1 MLAWNQAEPSRQVTA
16 LVKGHRISDD
26 CCERSRGEWSDPRD
40 GEQTSALLFFLNH
53 LRKLPVDFFDLRL
66 QLLPLVSKFDQ
77 SLDGATDR
85 RNQPDPGILTGTWYY
100 HCCGPRTSQATDSF
114 HSRRRRQSAFATYA
128 STHGRTSRRVGEAGD
143 ADRRNR
149 PGVFSSG

>member
-16 LVKGHRISDD
+16 LVKGHRISDG

-40 GEQTSALLFFLNH
+40 GEQTSAVLFFLNH

-77 SLDGATDR
+77 ECSHTWRKQIVCVFENGRNLSLEMCGA
-85 RNQPDPGILTGTWYY
+85 
-100 HCCGPRTSQATDSF
+100 
-114 HSRRRRQSAFATYA
+114 HSNGNTMFQ
-128 STHGRTSRRVGEAGD
+128 
-143 ADRRNR
+143 
-149 PGVFSSG
+149 